1 MKSSVSE
8 LGLTVIKK
16 NTFSLLWTP
25 IFANYSSVPAAAPLQ
40 LYFLSRTQRSF
51 FRLNVLSLDI
61 LLHSIPLIFHNPL
74 YQNLVV
80 FSHFD
85 DHECSCFEYKR
96 ILTVDVQVTALIY
109 SESPLKRLALRTNGY
124 CLHCMQKSCD
134 CFSIHFQYNSR
145 SQKKNMN
152 LITYN
157 KATSQVIHPLFT
169 CAGHQHF
176 FS

>member
-40 LYFLSRTQRSF
+40 LYFLSRAQHSF
-51 FRLNVLSLDI
+51 LRFNVLSFDI
-61 LLHSIPLIFHNPL
+61 LLHSIPLIFRNPL

-85 DHECSCFEYKR
+85 DRECSCFEYKR
-96 ILTVDVQVTALIY
+96 ILTVDVQVIALIY
-109 SESPLKRLALRTNGY
+109 SESPLKRLALQTNSN
-124 CLHCMQKSCD
+124 CLHSK
-134 CFSIHFQYNSR
+134 
-145 SQKKNMN
+145 
-152 LITYN
+152 
-157 KATSQVIHPLFT
+157 VV
-169 CAGHQHF
+169 
-176 FS
+176 